1 MKFILQLFGIIILAY
16 VLEIFLPWY
25 SIAFAA
31 FVMGYA
37 VRSKANFLAGFLGIA
52 LLWIIKAWLISSGSE
67 SDLADRV
74 AHIFSLDGK
83 EWLMF
88 VMVIIGGMVGGFA
101 ALAGALLRPR
111 SSYRHPP
118 I

>member
-1 MKFILQLFGIIILAY
+1 MKFISQLFGIIILAY

-25 SIAFAA
+25 SIAVAA

-37 VRSKANFLAGFLGIA
+37 VRSKVNFLAGFLAIA
-52 LLWIIKAWLISSGSE
+52 LLWTIKAWLIDSGSE

-74 AHIFSLDGK
+74 AHIFSLTGK
-83 EWLMF
+83 EWLMG
-88 VMVIIGGMVGGFA
+88 VMAFLGGLVGGFA

-111 SSYRHPP
+111 SS
-118 I
+118 

>member
-1 MKFILQLFGIIILAY
+1 MKFILQLLGIIFLGY

-37 VRSKANFLAGFLGIA
+37 VRSRANFLAGFLGIA
-52 LLWIIKAWLISSGSE
+52 LLWTLKAWLIDSSSE

-74 AHIFSLDGK
+74 AHIFSLSGK

-88 VMVIIGGMVGGFA
+88 VMAIVGGLVGGFA
-101 ALAGALLRPR
+101 ALAGALLRPKRR
-111 SSYRHPP
+111 SFT
-118 I
+118 